1 MRRNWYWFSAGV
13 LPLAMV
19 IANVPAAAAG
29 ERVAITARASAG
41 TELTLRPGAP
51 KSLAQSKLAVAL
63 EVSGDFKVDGGDKV
77 IVAIE
82 AYLKPA
88 GAQNLV
94 PVPAADVAGT
104 QTLALSQTLD
114 LPFDPQGPIAQN
126 AAAACAASGSASAS
140 LAVPVAVRVTRGRFN
155 FNWRQY
161 DIVSPDASIIANPD
175 FYADKQTD
183 EVETAAVAE
192 VSCATGESAV
202 ATGAISMDATAAPR
216 TKSRAVTVASSASIG
231 PSAGGVEKMRCA
243 GGIVRETGADHAV
256 CLCPGNTERVA
267 TGENAFTCT
276 RRFARRR

>member
-1 MRRNWYWFSAGV
+1 MT
-13 LPLAMV
+13 
-19 IANVPAAAAG
+19 IAEWCVFATLMLYLLTIVGAKWTG
-29 ERVAITARASAG
+29 GRAY
-41 TELTLRPGAP
+41 
-51 KSLAQSKLAVAL
+51 
-63 EVSGDFKVDGGDKV
+63 D
-77 IVAIE
+77 
-82 AYLKPA
+82 
-88 GAQNLV
+88 
-94 PVPAADVAGT
+94 
-104 QTLALSQTLD
+104 
-114 LPFDPQGPIAQN
+114 N
-126 AAAACAASGSASAS
+126 AN
-140 LAVPVAVRVTRGRFN
+140 PR
-155 FNWRQY
+155 
-161 DIVSPDASIIANPD
+161 NPD